1 MYNKNRLFSLT
12 LSIFLLFH
20 LLVPFS
26 LGYAATSYVTVNKTI
41 NPDSIFVDEEAEVI
55 LSVQGSSPVNV
66 IVPNDVILI
75 IDKSG
80 SMSPNHA
87 PNEGEDKI
95 HNAKEAAKGFIDL
108 MDMSKHRVGVVDF
121 SNPGMTNSFALTTDV
136 ASVKAHIDTINAD
149 GGTAT
154 GDAINTAVGLLE
166 AKRADA
172 QPIIVL
178 LTDGDATIPRDGP
191 VSAYDYAKQAAAA
204 AKEKDIV
211 FYTIALLNVGED
223 PDTSGPN
230 LLLKEM
236 ATTAQHH
243 HFVLGSTGLVE
254 IYNRIVD
261 EIGKASAY
269 DVTLTDIVSPEF
281 EIIPDSYIDN
291 IPQPTVL
298 GNTLTWEF
306 QELKDEELIFKYRI
320 RHKTG
325 ERIGHLPVSSGSNIT
340 YLDYT
345 DTRINEDILA
355 PSITV
360 QQYPPNIISLSSDS
374 SNVAGGDIITIS
386 GEHFRP
392 GLIVKFG
399 DTEAVVQE
407 FVDSTQLKV
416 VVPAGQQG
424 NTSITV
430 TNDDG
435 QFATADFRYF
445 ADPIINTIDPAV
457 GPITG
462 GTSVQIV
469 GQYFMQNAQVKFGE
483 LQGIGATVSSDGTSV
498 SVTTPEV
505 PAPIVVNVQLI
516 NPDGTSVTVE
526 NGFTYE
532 LPPSPEITLITPNEG
547 EMVGNEIVHIQ
558 GANFTLH
565 GEVYF
570 GLNKGTGYYYNN
582 ETEIRIITPASD
594 TAGPVDVKVVNS
606 DGQYTILAGGFTY
619 KEPPAPTDPA
629 PEITLVSPNEGVLEG
644 NEVIHIEGSNFALG
658 SEVYF
663 GTKKAGGYYRH
674 SDTKIRVTTPAG
686 DALGPVDVKVVN
698 PDTQE
703 GILAGGFTYIE
714 PPTPTGPTPEIT
726 LVSPNEGV
734 LEGNEVVHIEGSN
747 FALGSEVYFGT
758 KKAGGYYRYSDTK
771 IRVMTPVGD
780 ALGPVDVK
788 VVNPDTQEG
797 ILVGGFTYIEPPTP
811 IGPEPQ
817 ITSISPNEGLI
828 TGNEVVHIEGAN
840 FALGSEVYFGV
851 NKVAGY
857 YRYNDGR
864 LRVVSPAAD
873 AAGPVDVKV
882 ANPDGMFVIAVNGFT
897 YNEPP
902 PLPAPEITAVTPSE
916 GQMTGNEMVFI
927 DGANFQPGG
936 SVYLGANKATGYY
949 RYNDTRL
956 RAISPAA
963 DVPGP
968 VDVKVVNPDEQFV
981 VLPNGYTYAEPPPPP
996 TPVITLVNPSE
1007 GKMSGGEAIFI
1018 EGEHFA
1024 PGGEVYFGSKKATG
1038 YYRYNATKVRVISP
1052 PGDAAGPVDVKIVNP
1067 DGEFFTLAG
1076 GFSYRLVVPTIT
1088 SVSPQEGQL
1097 EGSTIVFI
1105 EGTNFEA
1112 NAKVYFG
1119 TNEGTGYYR
1128 YNSGRFRIISPPAT
1142 TAGPVNITIENP
1154 DSSSA
1159 TIENAFTYLP
1169 PPPPPVP
1176 AITSVSPNTGRKTGN
1191 TIVFILG
1198 ENFQT
1203 DTKVYFG
1210 PNQATGYYRYNSG
1223 RIRVISPPAS
1233 TAGAV
1238 DIRIEN
1244 SDTEFVTLTGGFTY
1258 TD

>member
-281 EIIPDSYIDN
+281 EIIPDSYMDN

-320 RHKTG
+320 RHKAG

-345 DTRINEDILA
+345 DTRINEDILS

-360 QQYPPNIISLSSDS
+360 QHYPPNIISLSSDS

-445 ADPIINTIDPAV
+445 ADPIINSIDPAV
-457 GPITG
+457 GPTTG
-462 GTSVQIV
+462 GTRVQIV

-483 LQGIGATVSSDGTSV
+483 LQGTGATVSSDGMLV

-505 PAPIVVNVQLI
+505 PAPVVVNVQLI
-516 NPDGTSVTVE
+516 NPDGTNVTVE

-532 LPPSPEITLITPNEG
+532 VPPPPEITLITPNEG
-547 EMVGNEIVHIQ
+547 KMIGNEVVHIQ
-558 GANFTLH
+558 GANFTVH

-570 GLNKGTGYYYNN
+570 GLNKGTGYYHNSD
-582 ETEIRIITPASD
+582 TEIRIITPASD
-594 TAGPVDVKVVNS
+594 TAGPVDVKVINS

-619 KEPPAPTDPA
+619 KEEEPQIGPL

-644 NEVIHIEGSNFALG
+644 NEIVHIEGSNFALG
-658 SEVYF
+658 SEVYL
-663 GTKKAGGYYRH
+663 GTKKAGGYYRY
-674 SDTKIRVTTPAG
+674 SDKKLRIMTPAG

-698 PDTQE
+698 PDSGE
-703 GILAGGFTYIE
+703 GILVGGFTYIE
-714 PPTPTGPTPEIT
+714 SQPQLGPEPQIT
-726 LVSPNEGV
+726 SIAPNEGKTT
-734 LEGNEVVHIEGSN
+734 GNESVFIEGSN
-747 FALGSEVYFGT
+747 FALGSEVYFGAQ
-758 KKAGGYYRYSDTK
+758 KA
-771 IRVMTPVGD
+771 I
-780 ALGPVDVK
+780 
-788 VVNPDTQEG
+788 
-797 ILVGGFTYIEPPTP
+797 
-811 IGPEPQ
+811 
-817 ITSISPNEGLI
+817 
-828 TGNEVVHIEGAN
+828 
-840 FALGSEVYFGV
+840 
-851 NKVAGY
+851 GY

-864 LRVVSPAAD
+864 LRVTTPAVGV
-873 AAGPVDVKV
+873 AGSVDVKV
-882 ANPDGMFVIAVNGFT
+882 VNPDGEFAIITNGFT

-902 PLPAPEITAVTPSE
+902 PLPAPEITSVSPNE
-916 GQMTGNEMVFI
+916 GQMTGNEAVFI
-927 DGANFQPGG
+927 EGSNFQLGVE
-936 SVYLGANKATGYY
+936 VYLGVNKAISCY

-956 RAISPAA
+956 RAMSPTA
-963 DVPGP
+963 DAPGP
-968 VDVKVVNPDEQFV
+968 VDVKVVNPDEQSFV
-981 VLPNGYTYAEPPPPP
+981 FPNGYTYAEPPPPP
-996 TPVITLVNPSE
+996 TPLITLVSPSE
-1007 GKMSGGEAIFI
+1007 GKIAGGDMVFI
-1018 EGEHFA
+1018 EGENFSL
-1024 PGGEVYFGSKKATG
+1024 GSEIYFGTKKATG
-1038 YYRYNATKVRVISP
+1038 YYRYNDTKIRVISP
-1052 PGDAAGPVDVKIVNP
+1052 PGDAEGPVDVRIVNN
-1067 DGEFFTLAG
+1067 DGESFTLVG
-1076 GFSYRLVVPTIT
+1076 GFSYRLLVPTIT
-1088 SVSPQEGQL
+1088 SVSPNEGKI
-1097 EGSTIVFI
+1097 EGNQTIFI
-1105 EGTNFEA
+1105 EGENFEA

-1119 TNEGTGYYR
+1119 TNEGRGYYR

-1142 TAGPVNITIENP
+1142 VEGPVNITIENP
-1154 DSSSA
+1154 DGSSG
-1159 TIENAFTYLP
+1159 TLENAFTYLP

-1176 AITSVSPNTGRKTGN
+1176 TITSVSPNTGSKTGN
-1191 TIVFILG
+1191 TVVFILG

-1203 DTKVYFG
+1203 NTKVYFG
-1210 PNQATGYYRYNSG
+1210 SNQATGFYRYNSG

-1244 SDTEFVTLTGGFTY
+1244 SDTEFFTLTGGFTY